1 MTYNKQL
8 NIDCKQICSLNDVSA
23 FLCDLKTEEPIIRMV
38 VSETNE
44 LTKPEN
50 SPKYSYERSEM
61 LLNYVWE
68 KLNTG
73 HWSNV
78 NVAWRQMYSALSVLK
93 VIFTIEVL
101 EKISSYSDYLNVL
114 KDLLKMCDVGCL
126 MGAPIMNNVC
136 SRLATFFNKT
146 LNHNNFETLDFDMA
160 APKKR
165 KFENPLHSFKNL
177 ESICEIDELSL
188 EQFVSEFKQKEKPI
202 KITNTINHWPAID
215 NNSKSQWNM
224 EYFGRTMGHRTVPIE
239 IGNRYTDLDWTQTLM
254 TTNTF
259 IKEYVLNSNPKSVG
273 YLAQHELFN
282 QIPELSDDF
291 DIPLYCYSG
300 ENDEDISINMWL
312 GPSNTVSPMHTDPK
326 HNCLCQVFGQKYV
339 RLYTSNQTEF
349 LYPYDPNDML
359 SNTSQI
365 DLDQDFHEIV
375 KSFPKFE
382 KAKGYECIIGPGD
395 ILYIPPK
402 CWHFVKSL
410 SNSCSLSFWFD

>member
-8 NIDCKQICSLNDVSA
+8 NIDIKQICSLNDVTA
-23 FLCDLKTEEPIIRMV
+23 FLCDLKTEEPVIRMV

-44 LTKPEN
+44 LTKSKN

-101 EKISSYSDYLNVL
+101 EKKSSYIDDLNVL

>member
-1 MTYNKQL
+1 MASNKQL
-8 NIDCKQICSLNDVSA
+8 NIDYKQICSLNDVSA
-23 FLCDLKTEEPIIRMV
+23 FLCNLKTEETILKMV
-38 VSETNE
+38 ISETVD
-44 LTKPEN
+44 LTKTEN
-50 SPKYSYERSEM
+50 SSKYSYERSEM

-73 HWSNV
+73 HWSHV
-78 NVAWRQMYSALSVLK
+78 NIAWRQMYSALSVLK
-93 VIFTIEVL
+93 VIFTIKML
-101 EKISSYSDYLNVL
+101 EKFSRYSDDLNIL
-114 KDLLKMCDVGCL
+114 KDLLKMCDIGCL

-136 SRLATFFNKT
+136 SRLATFFNKI
-146 LNHNNFETLDFDMA
+146 LIHNNFETLDFDMN

-165 KFENPLHSFKNL
+165 KFENPLQSFKNL
-177 ESICEIDELSL
+177 ESICEIDELGL
-188 EQFVSEFKQKEKPI
+188 EQFVSEFKQQEKPI
-202 KITNTINHWPAID
+202 KITNTINHWPALD
-215 NNSKSQWNM
+215 NNSQSQWNM
-224 EYFGRTMGHRTVPIE
+224 EYFGRIMGHRTVPIE

-259 IKEYVLNSNPKSVG
+259 IKEYVLNSNPTSVG

-300 ENDEDISINMWL
+300 ESDEDISINMWF
-312 GPSNTVSPMHTDPK
+312 GPSNTVSPMHTDPR

-365 DLDQDFHEIV
+365 DLDQDFPEIV
-375 KSFPKFE
+375 NSFPEFE

>member
-23 FLCDLKTEEPIIRMV
+23 FLCDLKTEEPVIRMV

-44 LTKPEN
+44 LTKSKN

>member
-23 FLCDLKTEEPIIRMV
+23 FLCDLKTEEPVIRMV

-44 LTKPEN
+44 LTKSEN

-224 EYFGRTMGHRTVPIE
+224 EYFGRIMGHRTVPIE